1 MTGKQR
7 EALSDAAL
15 ALTQPV
21 IDELLKDIARRIRDT
36 GAITDTAEYQIYRAQ
51 ALGESKQAIK
61 SAVAKQ
67 IGAQETVIDSLFDYV
82 LDCSTPLAA
91 NGSLKQIAEGYAK
104 MSRQKT
110 AEQLKNL
117 WADTP
122 QGKVL
127 PIQDAYAKALDFAF
141 RQTVTGALDTETAI
155 RRACAPLAKRG
166 LRTIEQKSGR
176 SVGIEYACRRYLMN
190 QLGELDDEVQQVTHD
205 ELGCDGWEISAHLA
219 CAPDHEPYQGRQYS
233 DAEYEKLNNSL
244 QRRIGHLNCGHTAS
258 PIILGVNAPQYTEE
272 QLRELADANERGVTY
287 NGQHYTLY
295 EAGQEQSRLENA
307 VRTCKR
313 HILMNR
319 ETGDAKNLK
328 NNQIRLR
335 VLQSEYGKFCKATGL
350 PTRTERLQ
358 TAGFG
363 RSQASKAMWEYKK
376 NSATKASDLGGET
389 LHKVT
394 EKAIQAVPKP
404 FFQGLSNNANTAAQG
419 YARDLLTKVKDLPLG
434 TEATVSFTETGQC
447 SWDVGDLKEMRV
459 KVKDLQVP
467 YYSLHNHASNGI
479 LSPEDVRVLVKHD
492 NMKGIGAIGHDGTLH
507 TCEKVY
513 GYNVAKTNDWLRDLC
528 KKYSDYQSKD
538 TTNLEAVLKQRTEFA
553 NELQE
558 NGEKYGLHFSG

>member
-1 MTGKQR
+1 M
-7 EALSDAAL
+7 
-15 ALTQPV
+15 
-21 IDELLKDIARRIRDT
+21 
-36 GAITDTAEYQIYRAQ
+36 
-51 ALGESKQAIK
+51 
-61 SAVAKQ
+61 
-67 IGAQETVIDSLFDYV
+67 
-82 LDCSTPLAA
+82 
-91 NGSLKQIAEGYAK
+91 
-104 MSRQKT
+104 
-110 AEQLKNL
+110 
-117 WADTP
+117 
-122 QGKVL
+122 
-127 PIQDAYAKALDFAF
+127 
-141 RQTVTGALDTETAI
+141 
-155 RRACAPLAKRG
+155 
-166 LRTIEQKSGR
+166 
-176 SVGIEYACRRYLMN
+176 GIEYACRRYLMD

-363 RSQASKAMWEYKK
+363 RSEANKAVWEYKK
-376 NSATKASDLGGET
+376 SSGTKASDLGGQA
-389 LHKVT
+389 LHTVT
-394 EKAIQAVPKP
+394 DEAIQAVPKP
-404 FFQGLSNNANTAAQG
+404 FFRGLSNKANTAAQG

-434 TEATVSFTETGQC
+434 TEATVSFTEDGQC
-447 SWDVGDLKEMRV
+447 SWEVGDLKEMRV

-479 LSPEDVRVLVKHD
+479 LSPEDIFQLAKHD
-492 NMKGIGAIGHDGTLH
+492 NMKGIGAVGHDGALH
-507 TCEKVY
+507 TCEKVF
-513 GYNVAKTNDWLRDLC
+513 GY
-528 KKYSDYQSKD
+528 KKENFNRWMDGLLEKYPLYQSQDANKVE
-538 TTNLEAVLKQRTEFA
+538 TALKQRIDLA
-553 NELQE
+553 NELRQD
-558 NGEKYGLHFSG
+558 GDKHGLRFSG